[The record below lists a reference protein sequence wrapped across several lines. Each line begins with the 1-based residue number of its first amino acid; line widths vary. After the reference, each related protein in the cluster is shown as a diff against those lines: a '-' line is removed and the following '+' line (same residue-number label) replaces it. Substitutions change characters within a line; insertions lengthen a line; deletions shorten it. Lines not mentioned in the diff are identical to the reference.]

1 MDVKVNHYLQ
11 MFGKIMSMLDELAKL
26 FPKISAA
33 TSFWTV
39 NMFGCSCREK
49 NETISDRCN
58 QMSLRGPLKEK
69 QRTSQQEHNLKTV
82 TV

>member
-1 MDVKVNHYLQ
+1 MTHYLQ
-11 MFGKIMSMLDELAKL
+11 MFGKIMSKLVVFSKNVCSYKLLDSKDVWMQLQ
-26 FPKISAA
+26 
-33 TSFWTV
+33 
-39 NMFGCSCREK
+39 GK
-49 NETISDRCN
+49 NKTISDRCN